1 MFLSLYYLFSYY
13 HNYKYLY
20 LDQILLFVTDGGNS
34 GGNPLEVIRDE
45 NQALQNRV
53 LINTYGLG
61 TRKCMTLTVHK

>member
-1 MFLSLYYLFSYY
+1 M
-13 HNYKYLY
+13 
-20 LDQILLFVTDGGNS
+20 FVTDGGNS

-61 TRKCMTLTVHK
+61 TRKCMNLTVNK